1 MKILTKA
8 VHIGRDI
15 EQDTGAIT
23 PAISLSTTFVRKQ
36 DGTYRKGYQYIRSNN
51 PNRERLEKAIASLEG
66 QQQALAFSSGLAAF
80 SSVLLTLKSNDRIV
94 LPDDMYYGG
103 RSVVDS
109 LVKQFGIEAKYCNQ
123 QNEAEIEP
131 AINERTKLIWI
142 ETPSN
147 PYLKIV
153 DIEKIV
159 AQAKEVGALTAVDN
173 TWATPMLQNPIS
185 LGADLVMH
193 STTKFIGGHSDVQGG
208 ILVPSDTNKD
218 LFEKLRT
225 IQKNFGAVPSPFDCW
240 LLIRSIPTLP
250 LRVKQ
255 QSETAMKLAQ
265 FLSDHPNVEQVLYPG
280 LEDHVNHDVAS
291 RQMSNGYGGMISI
304 ITKNDEQY
312 AKKIANSTKIFKQ
325 ATSLGGIESL
335 IEHRASVE
343 GSDSKTSKNLLRLS
357 IGIEDFEDLQ
367 DDLRQALKG

>member
-367 DDLRQALKG
+367 DDLRQGLKG